1 MSIGIFIL
9 FGALILT
16 VGGAGLIYQS
26 IRIRREAIGRRVDAI
41 KPGLPAAAKST
52 KSKSGR
58 DVPLMRL
65 KSQGFAQQEEREII
79 RLMSKLGI
87 PQESARSSFSIA
99 RIATGVL
106 AAVLTLLGYR
116 YHYDGQLS
124 LTAIGFAMGAGLAG
138 WLAPA
143 FIITSRAKR
152 RVRMIARGLPDALEL
167 LVVCVEA
174 GLSLDDGLDRVVAEL
189 WDSHPA
195 LADELALL
203 AADLKILPNR
213 DQALNNLAERVDLPT
228 IRSIVGTLSQT
239 MRFGTPLAQAMKV
252 VSAEMRNDALL
263 NLEERANKLPALMT
277 VPMIVFI
284 LPTIFLIL
292 GGPAVIRVM
301 DQLAQQ

>member
-1 MSIGIFIL
+1 MSIGFFIL

-41 KPGLPAAAKST
+41 KPGLPAAAKLT

-79 RLMSKLGI
+79 RLMSRLGI
-87 PQESARSSFSIA
+87 PQESARSSFSIV

-116 YHYDGQLS
+116 YYYDGQLS
-124 LTAIGFAMGAGLAG
+124 LPAIGFAMGAGLAG